1 MIVVVAAVVVGYLL
15 LDTVNATLNSYRLA
29 GDEDKAQRE
38 IAELESRYQELL
50 AIRDYLSSDE
60 YIESMARRMLGLVK
74 PGETLV
80 KVISPEGEPAAGG
93 DSEEEPGGR
102 TWWEELFGP

>member
-1 MIVVVAAVVVGYLL
+1 VAAVVVGYLL
-15 LDTVNATLNSYRLA
+15 FHTVNATMNSYRLA
-29 GDEDKAQRE
+29 GDEEKAQRE
-38 IAELESRYQELL
+38 IAELESRYENLL
-50 AIRDYLSSDE
+50 AIREYLSSDE

-80 KVISPEGEPAAGG
+80 KVTSPEGEAGG
-93 DSEEEPGGR
+93 AEGESEEQPGDR

>member
-1 MIVVVAAVVVGYLL
+1 VAAVVVGYLL
-15 LDTVNATLNSYRLA
+15 FDTVNATLNSYRLA
-29 GDEDKAQRE
+29 GDEEKAERD
-38 IAELESRYQELL
+38 IAELESRYQKLL
-50 AIRDYLSSDE
+50 VIREYLSSDE

-80 KVISPEGEPAAGG
+80 KVTSPEGETEEAEG
-93 DSEEEPGGR
+93 DSQEEPGGR